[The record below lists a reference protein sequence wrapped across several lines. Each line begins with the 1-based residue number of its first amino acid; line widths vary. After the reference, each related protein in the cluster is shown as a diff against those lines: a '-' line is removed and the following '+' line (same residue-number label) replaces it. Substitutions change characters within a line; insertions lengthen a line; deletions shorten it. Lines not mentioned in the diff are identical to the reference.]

1 MIYYL
6 CLGSNLNNPVK
17 QIEIAIQRLEN
28 DPGIKILRSSKR
40 IITEPYG
47 IINQPDF
54 LNQVLEVES
63 SYQPQELM
71 ERLLNIEKAM
81 GRVRRIKW
89 EPRIIDIDILL
100 AGDLVLDSRITPL
113 EKPSPE
119 VIIPHPDLHNREFA
133 LHLLNEL
140 IPDTKHPVMHKTI
153 YELYYSIVAKEENYE

>member
-6 CLGSNLNNPVK
+6 CLGSNLNNPVS
-17 QIEIAIQRLEN
+17 QLDGAIQRFEN

-81 GRVRRIKW
+81 GRIRRIKW
-89 EPRIIDIDILL
+89 GPRNIDIDILFFDFKIT
-100 AGDLVLDSRITPL
+100 GTRIWL
-113 EKPSPE
+113 
-119 VIIPHPDLHNREFA
+119 
-133 LHLLNEL
+133 
-140 IPDTKHPVMHKTI
+140 
-153 YELYYSIVAKEENYE
+153 

>member
-6 CLGSNLNNPVK
+6 CLGSNLNNPVS
-17 QIEIAIQRLEN
+17 QLDGAIQRLEN

-40 IITEPYG
+40 IITKPYG

-81 GRVRRIKW
+81 GRIRRIKW
-89 EPRIIDIDILL
+89 GPRNIDIDILF

-113 EKPSPE
+113 EKSSPE

-133 LHLLNEL
+133 LRLLNEL
-140 IPDTKHPVMHKTI
+140 IPNAKHPLMHKTI
-153 YELYYSIVAKEENYE
+153 YELYYSIVAEEEYYE